1 MLDSP
6 EINVIS
12 KACETLQKYLEIC
25 KLISHNKIK
34 FDQLYF
40 TAEQNILEI
49 VELGGIPKILKL
61 ISSPDKISRC
71 HAIVCLCAMAPQGK
85 ACPTNELL

>member
-12 KACETLQKYLEIC
+12 KACEALQKYLEAC
-25 KLISHNKIK
+25 KLFISHSKVSSLIN
-34 FDQLYF
+34 FT

-49 VELGGIPKILKL
+49 VELGGIPKILEL
-61 ISSPDKISRC
+61 ISSPDKIARC
-71 HAIVCLCAMAPQGK
+71 HAMVCLCAMAPQGK
-85 ACPTNELL
+85 YVQLIMQ